1 MVGVG
6 RTAAGRGRRACGAGR
21 AQHGGR
27 HRARRAP
34 APVRVAARPLLVTL
48 RPPAERSWPSL
59 ADWLGGVA
67 LAASALSCAV
77 LLGLLGA

>member
-1 MVGVG
+1 V
-6 RTAAGRGRRACGAGR
+6 
-21 AQHGGR
+21 
-27 HRARRAP
+27 
-34 APVRVAARPLLVTL
+34 PVRAAAARPLLVTL
-48 RPPAERSWPSL
+48 RPRAERSWPSL